1 MEAKTQA
8 VIERMALF
16 FERDGLPRIAG
27 RVLGYL
33 LLSPESRSLD
43 DLAESLQVSKSSA
56 STDARRLERM
66 GIVERITIPGDR
78 RDYYQIAA
86 DLPYRMSALW
96 QERLVGTRDLL
107 REAMETPAAE
117 SEIVDRRL
125 WRGTRLMD
133 ALATAVE
140 EAESMLRDE
149 DEGRDR
155 KAGQAADVV

>member
-1 MEAKTQA
+1 MESETQA

-33 LLSPESRSLD
+33 LLSPEPRSLD
-43 DLAESLQVSKSSA
+43 DLADALQVSKSSA

-66 GIVERITIPGDR
+66 GTVERVTIPGDR
-78 RDYYQIAA
+78 RDYYRIAA
-86 DLPYRMSALW
+86 DLPYRMGALW

-107 REAMETPAAE
+107 RDAMETPAAE
-117 SEIVDRRL
+117 SDIVDRRL
-125 WRGTRLMD
+125 RRGARLMD

-140 EAESMLRDE
+140 EAETVLRDQ
-149 DEGRDR
+149 DEGWNGKDGRT
-155 KAGQAADVV
+155 ADVA